1 MNDLKVFQNER
12 FGAVRTV
19 IREGQPWFVAA
30 DVCKALEIGN
40 TSKAM
45 LRLEEEEKK
54 KITIV
59 TNGGGQP
66 INCVNKNG
74 LMVLVL
80 GSRKKERVSSFKK
93 WLMEEVFPELGI
105 IWRLDDIYAQE
116 TVANDA
122 CLMMYNSDQFGNVRV
137 KKDELGEP
145 WFVATDVCRILGLAD
160 TSQAMERIDGTDKR
174 VFNGIRTASNTLS
187 AWCVNEPGLY
197 TLIMESIKPEAK
209 EFRRWITH
217 EVIPAIRRH
226 GAYLTDEATDA
237 LFADPDTF
245 AALAVKWRDERKARL
260 EAEAQAR
267 QHLEKI
273 RQDAPKVLFASSV
286 EASSTGILIGAL
298 AKILR
303 QNGVEV
309 GQNRLFERM
318 RKDGYLISR
327 PGSDWNMPSQR
338 SMEAGF
344 MRIKESTVT
353 HADGHIS
360 VNKTPIVT
368 GKGQV
373 FFINKY
379 RGAFGPER
387 PC

>member
-1 MNDLKVFQNER
+1 MNDLQVFQNER

-30 DVCKALEIGN
+30 DVCRALELSN
-40 TSKAM
+40 PTVAV
-45 LRLEEEEKK
+45 E
-54 KITIV
+54 
-59 TNGGGQP
+59 
-66 INCVNKNG
+66 
-74 LMVLVL
+74 
-80 GSRKKERVSSFKK
+80 
-93 WLMEEVFPELGI
+93 
-105 IWRLDDIYAQE
+105 RLDE
-116 TVANDA
+116 
-122 CLMMYNSDQFGNVRV
+122 
-137 KKDELGEP
+137 DERAKLNLGRQGEG
-145 WFVATDVCRILGLAD
+145 AI
-160 TSQAMERIDGTDKR
+160 
-174 VFNGIRTASNTLS
+174 
-187 AWCVNEPGLY
+187 VNEPGLY
-197 TLIMESIKPEAK
+197 TLVLGSRKPEAK
-209 EFRRWITH
+209 TFKRWITH
-217 EVIPAIRRH
+217 EVIPAIRQT
-226 GAYLTDEATDA
+226 GGYVGNDDLFLQTYLPYADESTKAMFRAT
-237 LFADPDTF
+237 
-245 AALAVKWRDERKARL
+245 LATINDQNRKISEQGR
-260 EAEAQAR
+260 
-267 QHLEKI
+267 KI
-273 RQDAPKVLFASSV
+273 EQDAPKVLFASSV
-286 EASSTGILIGAL
+286 EASGTGILIGAL